1 MADRTDESDRLN
13 REMILTARS
22 LAQIPRLIGLIGS
35 SISPITLDQ
44 QINQLDRAWL
54 EKDDGNRKVIKFN

>member
-13 REMILTARS
+13 REMILTVRS
-22 LAQIPRLIGLIGS
+22 LAQIPRLIGLIGG